1 MVTTQLTRI
10 GNSLGVRIPRSILR
24 LAGLE
29 GPRLE
34 LKLVDGGL
42 LLAPGRCPR
51 QGWKEAFQQMHEAGE
66 DRLLARTAG
75 TKFDEAEWEW

>member
-1 MVTTQLTRI
+1 LTRI
-10 GNSLGVRIPRSILR
+10 GNSLGVRIPKAVLR

-34 LKLVDGGL
+34 LKLVKGGL
-42 LLAPGRCPR
+42 LLTPGGRRR

-66 DRLLARTAG
+66 DRLLSGEAG